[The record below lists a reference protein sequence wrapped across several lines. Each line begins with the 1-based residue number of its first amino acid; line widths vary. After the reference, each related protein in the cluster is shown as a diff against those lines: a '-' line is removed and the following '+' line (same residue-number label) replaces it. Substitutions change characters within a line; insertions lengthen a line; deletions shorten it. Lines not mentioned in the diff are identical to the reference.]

1 MSVPY
6 LSQSKGEGFIYWFKT
21 DKMLFSFSLF
31 EEKSHYFS
39 INSLKM
45 TWIQDECSS
54 G

>member
-1 MSVPY
+1 
-6 LSQSKGEGFIYWFKT
+6 
-21 DKMLFSFSLF
+21 MLFSFLFF

-45 TWIQDECSS
+45 TWILDERSS